1 MNLKRMEVML
11 ACVKFLAEPGHF
23 AHKVAMTFSRVDVR
37 QFHRVVFFTGAGMS
51 AESGVPTY
59 RGKGGIWKEYD
70 WQQYAC
76 QPAFERDPERVWEFH
91 NYRRTL
97 VAECKPNRG
106 HDLIARAEK
115 DLPSVVVVTQ
125 NIDGLH
131 QRAGSTNVL
140 ELHGSL
146 WRTRCPHC
154 RKREHDPSAP
164 IGSIRCECGE
174 YKRPDIV
181 WFGDSLF
188 PDVIQAVEV
197 ELTHCDLLI
206 SIGTSAVVYPAAE
219 MPMIAKAAGATLV
232 EINPEETPMSAEF
245 DVCLRG
251 SATEMLAQL
260 F

>member
-1 MNLKRMEVML
+1 MNV
-11 ACVKFLAEPGHF
+11 
-23 AHKVAMTFSRVDVR
+23 SVR
-37 QFHRVVFFTGAGMS
+37 DFERVVFFTGAGMS

-97 VAECKPNRG
+97 VAACEPNGG
-106 HDLIARAEK
+106 HTLIAKAEK
-115 DLPSVVVVTQ
+115 AIGSVVITQ

-131 QRAGSTNVL
+131 QRAGSEKVL

-146 WRTRCPHC
+146 WRTRCAHC
-154 RKREHDPSAP
+154 RKRDHDTSAP

-188 PDVIQAVEV
+188 PSVITEVES
-197 ELTHCDLLI
+197 ELTHCDLLV
-206 SIGTSAVVYPAAE
+206 SIGTSAVVYPAAQ
-219 MPMIAKAAGATLV
+219 MPMIAKQAGATLV
-232 EINPEETPMSAEF
+232 EINPEDTPLSDQF

-251 SATEMLAQL
+251 TATEMLEKICAGL
-260 F
+260 